1 MRSAISGNLMPI
13 FKIFITGF
21 LFFWFGVICILGNIF
36 FVPVLFFGLQKYKLI
51 RNFCRFLVRNAWKFF
66 IFCTDILGY
75 ARSNAD
81 ILKTLG
87 KNSEIIVC
95 NHTSLLDIVFF
106 LSFVKDSN
114 CIVKGELAKN
124 IFLSSAIKACG
135 YILNTQNEEC
145 LEISC
150 KALKEQENLIVFPEG
165 SRTKDK
171 IVFHKAAAYIAI
183 KSAKTLTPVFLHM
196 NPKSLKKGVAWYDT
210 PDITINYKFNILK
223 SIDLDTFYPQ
233 KSAPIRARLLNAYL
247 QEIYNE
253 EFKNDR

>member
-1 MRSAISGNLMPI
+1 M
-13 FKIFITGF
+13 
-21 LFFWFGVICILGNIF
+21 
-36 FVPVLFFGLQKYKLI
+36 
-51 RNFCRFLVRNAWKFF
+51 
-66 IFCTDILGY
+66 
-75 ARSNAD
+75 
-81 ILKTLG
+81 
-87 KNSEIIVC
+87 
-95 NHTSLLDIVFF
+95 
-106 LSFVKDSN
+106 
-114 CIVKGELAKN
+114 
-124 IFLSSAIKACG
+124 
-135 YILNTQNEEC
+135 
-145 LEISC
+145 
-150 KALKEQENLIVFPEG
+150 IVFPEG